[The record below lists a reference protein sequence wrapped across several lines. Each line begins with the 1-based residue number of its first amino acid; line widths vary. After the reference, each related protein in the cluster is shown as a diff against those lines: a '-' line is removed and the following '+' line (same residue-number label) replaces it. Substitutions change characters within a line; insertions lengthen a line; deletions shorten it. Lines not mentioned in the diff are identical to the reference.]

1 MSKIKELLK
10 DKNSVLVFDIDGV
23 LAILEFG
30 EYNHY
35 YASDADWDDFVNGD
49 NNLYTEDKVSKKMQD
64 FLGTLDKSRVYV
76 ITAIGVNKE
85 GEYKKEY
92 VNKYYGISPENV
104 YFVDRSNNKMDA
116 LNEIRSKYPEIEDY
130 QLIMIDDTPDV
141 LTDVQLKSKYST
153 AHISSF
159 LDI

>member
-35 YASDADWDDFVNGD
+35 YASDEDWDNFVNGD
-49 NNLYTEDKVSKKMQD
+49 NNLYTEDKVSKKMQS
-64 FLGTLDKSRVYV
+64 FINTLNKKRVYV
-76 ITAIGVNKE
+76 ITQIGVEKE
-85 GEYKKEY
+85 GQYKKEY
-92 VNKYYGISPENV
+92 AEKYYGILPENV
-104 YFVDRSNNKMDA
+104 FFVYRNNDKISRLD
-116 LNEIRSKYPEIEDY
+116 EIRSKHPEIEDY

-141 LTDVQLKSKYST
+141 LTDVQLKTKYST